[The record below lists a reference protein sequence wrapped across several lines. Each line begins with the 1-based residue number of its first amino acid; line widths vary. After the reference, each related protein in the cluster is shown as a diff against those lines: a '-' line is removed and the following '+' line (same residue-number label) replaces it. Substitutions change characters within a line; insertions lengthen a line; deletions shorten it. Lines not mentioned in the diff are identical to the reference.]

1 VKHQSSPGACFLWSA
16 IFVAIAV
23 GAFVFDT
30 KLVKE
35 RALETP
41 ISVVGNFESAGCGS
55 RKSRSEIRIKYSY
68 LASTNGARPQ
78 QYFVTDIVGMANDSA
93 CEKAL
98 TTAAQTYP
106 TQFFYYESAAPHKN
120 TRSIEKR
127 SSLPI
132 LLWVLL
138 LACVPAA
145 LGLWQLEAQRKK
157 KRKH

>member
-1 VKHQSSPGACFLWSA
+1 MKHQSSAGVCFLWSA

-30 KLVKE
+30 KLVEE
-35 RALETP
+35 RTLESP
-41 ISVVGNFESAGCGS
+41 ISVVANFESAGCSS
-55 RKSRSEIRIKYSY
+55 RKGRSEMRIKYNY
-68 LASTNGARPQ
+68 LASTNSAKPQ
-78 QYFVTDIVGMANDSA
+78 QYTAIDLVGMADDSA

-98 TTAAQTYP
+98 ATAAQTYP
-106 TQFFYYESAAPHKN
+106 TQYFYYETAAPHKN

-127 SSLPI
+127 SSFPI

-138 LACVPAA
+138 LACGPAA
-145 LGLWQLEAQRKK
+145 LGLWQLEVQHKK